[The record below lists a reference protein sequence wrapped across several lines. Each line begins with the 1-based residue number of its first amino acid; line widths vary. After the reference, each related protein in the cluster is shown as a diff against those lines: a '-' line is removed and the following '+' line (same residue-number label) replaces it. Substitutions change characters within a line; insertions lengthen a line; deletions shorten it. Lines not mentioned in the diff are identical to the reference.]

1 METSTPETVDF
12 KEAERTGWSE
22 KAPVYDDFAGR
33 ITAGAVGPLLDAVRV
48 EPDMAF
54 LDICCGPG
62 YLAAEAARR
71 GADVTA
77 IDFAAPMVAEAQRRF
92 PGIAFAL
99 GDAEALDFPDDSFD
113 AAACGFGILHLADP
127 DRALREARRVLRAG
141 GRYAF
146 TVWKGPP
153 DHDFFRLVGDA
164 IAAHGAP
171 VELPPAPPMFRFA
184 DRDEARRTMEAAG
197 FAHVAVTELPLTWTI
212 DGPGDV
218 LAYVEKCTVRIAMVL
233 DRQTDAARAR
243 IYAAILDG
251 ASAFRRGGGYEVAWP
266 AILAAGTKP

>member
-1 METSTPETVDF
+1 METSTPETESF

-33 ITAGAVGPLLDAVRV
+33 ITAGAVGPLLDAVGLA
-48 EPDMAF
+48 PDMTF
-54 LDICCGPG
+54 LDICTGTG
-62 YLAAEAARR
+62 VLAAEAARR

-77 IDFAAPMVAEAQRRF
+77 IDFAAPMIAEARRRF
-92 PGIAFAL
+92 PGIAFAH

-113 AAACGFGILHLADP
+113 AVACAFGVLHLADP
-127 DRALREARRVLRAG
+127 DRALREARRVLRSD

-164 IAAHGAP
+164 IAAHGAS

-184 DRDEARRTMEAAG
+184 DPDEVWRSMEAAG
-197 FAHVAVTELPLTWTI
+197 FADVTVSELPLVWKI
-212 DGPGDV
+212 ESPRDV
-218 LAYVEKCTVRIAMVL
+218 LRYVDKCTMRIAMVL
-233 DRQTDAARAR
+233 DRQTQAARER
-243 IYAAILDG
+243 IYDAILDG
-251 ASAFRRGGGYEVAWP
+251 AAGFKRAGGYEVAWP
-266 AILAAGTKP
+266 AILAAGRKL

>member
-1 METSTPETVDF
+1 MPTTQDF

-33 ITAGAVGPLLDAVRV
+33 ITAGAVDPLLGAVGLA
-48 EPDMAF
+48 PDMAF

-77 IDFAAPMVAEAQRRF
+77 IDFAAPMIAEARRRF
-92 PGIAFAL
+92 PDIAFAH

-113 AAACGFGILHLADP
+113 AAACAFGLLHLADP
-127 DRALREARRVLRAG
+127 DRALLEARRVLRSG

-164 IAAHGAP
+164 IAAHGAK
-171 VELPPAPPMFRFA
+171 VDLPPAPPMFRFA
-184 DRDEARRTMEAAG
+184 DPDEARRSMGAAG
-197 FAHVAVTELPLTWTI
+197 FADVSVAELPLVWKI
-212 DGPGDV
+212 EGPRDV
-218 LAYVEKCTVRIAMVL
+218 LAYVEKCTMRIAMVL
-233 DRQTDAARAR
+233 DRQTEAARAR
-243 IYAAILDG
+243 IHTAILDG
-251 ASAFRRGGGYEVAWP
+251 AAAFRRGGGYEVAWP
-266 AILAAGTKP
+266 AVLASGRKP

>member
-1 METSTPETVDF
+1 VGTIEPEAASF
-12 KEAERTGWSE
+12 KEAERSGWSE
-22 KAPVYDDFAGR
+22 KAPAYDDFAGR
-33 ITAGAVGPLLDAVRV
+33 ITAGAVGPLLDAVGLAA
-48 EPDMAF
+48 DMAF

-62 YLAAEAARR
+62 YLAAEAGRR

-77 IDFAAPMVAEAQRRF
+77 VDFAAPMIAEAGRRF
-92 PGIAFAL
+92 PGIAFTH

-127 DRALREARRVLRAG
+127 DSALMEAHRVLRSG

-171 VELPPAPPMFRFA
+171 VVLPPAPPMFRFA
-184 DRDEARRTMEAAG
+184 DPDEARRSMEAAG
-197 FAHVAVTELPLTWTI
+197 FADVTVTELPLTWKI
-212 DGPGDV
+212 DGPRDV
-218 LAYVEKCTVRIAMVL
+218 LAYVEKCTMRIAMVL

-243 IYAAILDG
+243 IHDAILDG
-251 ASAFRRGGGYEVAWP
+251 ASAFRRGAGYEVAWP
-266 AILAAGTKP
+266 AVLVAGRKP

>member
-1 METSTPETVDF
+1 METSAPETVGF

-33 ITAGAVGPLLDAVRV
+33 ITAGAVGPLLDAVALA
-48 EPDMAF
+48 PGMAF
-54 LDICCGPG
+54 IDICCGPG
-62 YLAAEAARR
+62 YLAAEAVRC

-77 IDFAAPMVAEAQRRF
+77 VDFAAPMVAEARRRF
-92 PGIAFAL
+92 PDVTFAH
-99 GDAEALDFPDDSFD
+99 GDAEALDFPDGSFD
-113 AAACGFGILHLADP
+113 AAACAFGILHLADP
-127 DRALREARRVLRAG
+127 DRALTEARRVLRSG

-164 IAAHGAP
+164 IAAHGAA

-184 DRDEARRTMEAAG
+184 DPDEARRSMEVGG
-197 FAHVAVTELPLTWTI
+197 FADVTVTELPLTWTI
-212 DGPGDV
+212 EGPRDV
-218 LAYVEKCTVRIAMVL
+218 LAYVEKCTMRIAMVL

-243 IYAAILDG
+243 IHDAILDG
-251 ASAFRRGGGYEVAWP
+251 AKAFRRGDGYEVAWP
-266 AILAAGTKP
+266 AILAAGRKP

>member
-1 METSTPETVDF
+1 MPTTQDF
-12 KEAERTGWSE
+12 KEAERAGWSD

-33 ITAGAVGPLLDAVRV
+33 ITAGAVGPLLDAVGL

-77 IDFAAPMVAEAQRRF
+77 IDFAAPMIGEARRRF
-92 PGIAFAL
+92 PGIGFAE
-99 GDAEALDFPDDSFD
+99 GDAEALDFPDQSFD
-113 AAACGFGILHLADP
+113 AAACAFGVLHLADP
-127 DRALREARRVLRAG
+127 DRALLEARRVLRSG

-153 DHDFFRLVGDA
+153 EHDFFRLIGDA

-171 VELPPAPPMFRFA
+171 IELPPAPPMFRFA
-184 DRDEARRTMEAAG
+184 DPDEARRSLEAAG
-197 FAHVAVTELPLTWTI
+197 FADVTVAELPLTWKI
-212 DGPGDV
+212 AGPRDV
-218 LAYVEKCTVRIAMVL
+218 IAYVEKCTMRIAMVL
-233 DRQTDAARAR
+233 DRQTEAARQR
-243 IYAAILDG
+243 IYAAIVEG
-251 ASAFRRGGGYEVAWP
+251 ASAFRRGHGYEVAWP
-266 AILAAGTKP
+266 AMLAAGRKP

>member
-1 METSTPETVDF
+1 METSEPETVSF

-33 ITAGAVGPLLDAVRV
+33 ITAGAVGALLDAVGLA
-48 EPDMAF
+48 PDMAF
-54 LDICCGPG
+54 LDTCCGPG
-62 YLAAEAARR
+62 TLAAEAARR

-77 IDFAAPMVAEAQRRF
+77 IDFAAPMIAEARQRF
-92 PGIAFAL
+92 PAVAFAE

-113 AAACGFGILHLADP
+113 AAACAFGVLHLADP
-127 DRALREARRVLRAG
+127 DRALREAHRVLRSG

-164 IAAHGAP
+164 IAAHGTT

-184 DRDEARRTMEAAG
+184 DPDEARRSMEAAG
-197 FAHVAVTELPLTWTI
+197 FADVTVAELPLVWRI
-212 DGPGDV
+212 EGPRDV
-218 LAYVEKCTVRIAMVL
+218 LAYVEKCTMRIAMVL
-233 DRQTDAARAR
+233 DRQTEKARAR
-243 IYAAILDG
+243 IHAAILEG
-251 ASAFRRGGGYEVAWP
+251 ASAFRRGDGYEVAWP